1 MNIENPIFL
10 DNQSTT
16 QLDQRVFEAMSPF
29 FVENF
34 GNPHSSHHPYGRKAS
49 SAIELARKQIADH
62 LNANHQDVYFTS
74 GATESN
80 NILIKGLG
88 NFSKVNPKRIITAKT
103 EHKCVLQSCKRLEE
117 NGFDVVYLNVDVE
130 GFIQLDELE
139 SALKTP
145 TLLTSIM
152 FVNNEIGVIQPMEQI
167 GQLCR
172 KYNSFFHTDAAQ
184 AAGKLDIN
192 VQTMNIDALSISGH
206 KLYGPKGVGILYVS
220 SDARLKMRPLFD
232 GGGQEK
238 ELRSGTLPT
247 PLCVGI
253 GEAITLVCAEKERTN
268 AAIKSLRDDLLSSLT
283 QSLEG
288 LQINGSM
295 KNRIHGNINM
305 FIPGIDAEILINNL
319 PGIAISTGSACTS
332 GFVEKSHVLS
342 AIGLQDAELS
352 GSFRIGIGKNN
363 TKEEIQ
369 QAATFIIDAVKKLSC

>member
-1 MNIENPIFL
+1 
-10 DNQSTT
+10 
-16 QLDQRVFEAMSPF
+16 
-29 FVENF
+29 
-34 GNPHSSHHPYGRKAS
+34 
-49 SAIELARKQIADH
+49 
-62 LNANHQDVYFTS
+62 
-74 GATESN
+74 
-80 NILIKGLG
+80 
-88 NFSKVNPKRIITAKT
+88 
-103 EHKCVLQSCKRLEE
+103 
-117 NGFDVVYLNVDVE
+117 
-130 GFIQLDELE
+130 
-139 SALKTP
+139 
-145 TLLTSIM
+145 
-152 FVNNEIGVIQPMEQI
+152 MEQI

-192 VQTMNIDALSISGH
+192 VQTMNLDALSISGH

-253 GEAITLVCAEKERTN
+253 GEAITLGCAEKERTN

-305 FIPGIDAEILINNL
+305 FIPGIDADILINNL

-352 GSFRIGIGKNN
+352 SSFRIGIGKNN